1 MYGKDKKDEIIVI
14 ILASTILGAL
24 KCGLKQKDVKL
35 FKKKARNFIHLK
47 IKDYFTE
54 NKINKYK

>member
-24 KCGLKQKDVKL
+24 RCGLKQKDVKL
-35 FKKKARNFIHLK
+35 F
-47 IKDYFTE
+47 
-54 NKINKYK
+54 